1 MENKRGRCRYGARS
15 TVVARV
21 WLCRK
26 FVRRQQPRK
35 VPHFIARRSHTHK
48 SAMTHA
54 GTVILQLEKN
64 PCKAYVRS
72 QRQYCVPS
80 KHRQIFVPCNL
91 DLLTPK

>member
-54 GTVILQLEKN
+54 GTVILQLEKT
-64 PCKAYVRS
+64 PVR
-72 QRQYCVPS
+72 
-80 KHRQIFVPCNL
+80 
-91 DLLTPK
+91 LTYAASGNIAFRLNTDRFLCLVTLTF